1 MTLSHV
7 GSPPGG
13 MTVQRSTATTLELDH
28 VEAPLNYL
36 AADSEK
42 PFVYAAAPPPGM
54 PQRGGRFEPHIVT
67 IRDGRPLQRRLSLDQ
82 EGFALVREP
91 SAVVDFY
98 DAAEVKRS
106 YYPEIE
112 RLVRAATGAAK
123 VVIFDHTVRNTAP
136 EQQAARR
143 VREPAASVHNDYTD
157 KSAPQR
163 VRDLLDPAEAEG
175 RLQRRYVEVNVWRP
189 IAGPVL
195 AWPLA
200 VCDAASVE
208 PRDLVASERRYP
220 DRVGEIYVVTY
231 SPNHRW
237 FYFPRM
243 QRDEALLIKC
253 FDSASDGRARL
264 AVHTA
269 FEDPTTPPDAP
280 PRESIEVRTFA
291 FF

>member
-1 MTLSHV
+1 M
-7 GSPPGG
+7 
-13 MTVQRSTATTLELDH
+13 QRDTAAALDLDY

-36 AADSEK
+36 APGSEK
-42 PFVYAAAPPPGM
+42 PFVYTAAPPPGM
-54 PQRGGRFEPHIVT
+54 PQRSGRFEPQMVA
-67 IRDGRPLQRRLSLDQ
+67 IRNGRPLQRRLSLDK
-82 EGFALVREP
+82 EGFALARH
-91 SAVVDFY
+91 ATDVVDFY
-98 DAAEVKRS
+98 DDAEVRRA

-112 RLVRAATGAAK
+112 RFVREATGATK

-143 VREPAASVHNDYTD
+143 VREPAATVHNDYTD

-163 VRDLLDPAEAEG
+163 VRDLLDPPEAEA
-175 RLQRRYVEVNVWRP
+175 RLQRRYVEINVWRP
-189 IAGPVL
+189 IAGPVE

-200 VCDAASVE
+200 VCDAGSVDR
-208 PRDLVASERRYP
+208 RDLVASERRYP
-220 DRVGEIYVVTY
+220 DRIGEIYAVTY

-243 QRDEALLIKC
+243 QRDEVLLIKC
-253 FDSASDGRARL
+253 FDSAADGRARL

-269 FEDPTTPPDAP
+269 FADPTTPAEAP
-280 PRESIEVRTFA
+280 PRESIEIRTFA

>member
-1 MTLSHV
+1 M
-7 GSPPGG
+7 
-13 MTVQRSTATTLELDH
+13 QRDTAAALDLDY

-36 AADSEK
+36 APDSEK
-42 PFVYAAAPPPGM
+42 PFVYTAAPPPGM
-54 PQRGGRFEPHIVT
+54 PQRSGRFEPQVVT
-67 IRDGRPLQRRLSLDQ
+67 IRDGRPVQRQLSLDK
-82 EGFALVREP
+82 EGFALARQP
-91 SAVVDFY
+91 TAIADFY
-98 DAAEVKRS
+98 DNAEVRRA

-112 RLVRAATGAAK
+112 RFVREMLDADK

-163 VRDLLDPAEAEG
+163 VRDLLDPAEAEA
-175 RLQRRYVEVNVWRP
+175 RLQRRYVEINVWRP
-189 IAGPVL
+189 IAGPVE

-200 VCDAASVE
+200 VCDAASVD

-231 SPNHRW
+231 NPRHRW

-243 QRDEALLIKC
+243 ERDEMLLIKC
-253 FDSASDGRARL
+253 FDSATDGRARL

-269 FEDPTTPPDAP
+269 FEDPRTPADAP
-280 PRESIEVRTFA
+280 PRESIEIRMFA

>member
-1 MTLSHV
+1 M
-7 GSPPGG
+7 
-13 MTVQRSTATTLELDH
+13 QRDTAPALDLDH

-42 PFVYAAAPPPGM
+42 PFVYTAAPPPGM
-54 PQRGGRFEPHIVT
+54 PQRGGRFEPKVVT
-67 IRDGRPLQRRLSLDQ
+67 IRDGRPLRRRLSLDK
-82 EGFALVREP
+82 EGFALARQ
-91 SAVVDFY
+91 STAIADFY
-98 DAAEVKRS
+98 DDAEVRRA

-112 RLVRAATGAAK
+112 RYVQELLGAEK

-163 VRDLLDPAEAEG
+163 VRDLLEPDEAEA
-175 RLQRRYVEVNVWRP
+175 RLQRRYLELNVWRP
-189 IAGPVL
+189 IAGPVE

-200 VCDAASVE
+200 VCDAASLE
-208 PRDLVASERRYP
+208 RRDLVPSERRYP

-231 SPNHRW
+231 SPRHRW

-243 QRDEALLIKC
+243 ERDEVLLIKC
-253 FDSASDGRARL
+253 FDSATDGRARL
-264 AVHTA
+264 AAHTA
-269 FEDPTTPPDAP
+269 FEDPRTPADAP
-280 PRESIEVRTFA
+280 PRESIEMRMFA

>member
-1 MTLSHV
+1 M
-7 GSPPGG
+7 
-13 MTVQRSTATTLELDH
+13 QRDTAVAVDLDH

-54 PQRGGRFEPHIVT
+54 PQRSGRFEPQVVT
-67 IRDGRPLQRRLSLDQ
+67 IRDGRPLRRRLSLDK
-82 EGFALVREP
+82 EGFALARH
-91 SAVVDFY
+91 STAVGDFY
-98 DAAEVKRS
+98 DDAEVRRV

-112 RLVRAATGAAK
+112 RYVREALGAEK

-143 VREPAASVHNDYTD
+143 VREPASTVHNDYTD

-163 VRDLLDPAEAEG
+163 VRDLLEPDEAEA
-175 RLQRRYVEVNVWRP
+175 RLQRRYVELNVWRP
-189 IAGPVL
+189 IAGPVE

-200 VCDAASVE
+200 VCDAASVD
-208 PRDLVASERRYP
+208 RHDLVASERRYP
-220 DRVGEIYVVTY
+220 DRVGEIYAVTY
-231 SPNHRW
+231 NPRHRW

-243 QRDEALLIKC
+243 ERDEVLLIKC
-253 FDSASDGRARL
+253 FDSATDGRARL

-269 FEDPTTPPDAP
+269 FDDPTTTAAAP
-280 PRESIEVRTFA
+280 PRESIEIRMFA

>member
-1 MTLSHV
+1 M
-7 GSPPGG
+7 
-13 MTVQRSTATTLELDH
+13 QRDAAAALDLDY

-36 AADSEK
+36 AADSGT
-42 PFVYAAAPPPGM
+42 PFVYTAAPPPGM
-54 PQRGGRFEPHIVT
+54 PQRGGRFEPQTVA
-67 IRDGRPLQRRLSLDQ
+67 IRDGRSLQRRLSLDR
-82 EGFALVREP
+82 EGFVLVRQP
-91 SAVVDFY
+91 TAVVDFY
-98 DAAEVKRS
+98 DDAEVRRT

-112 RLVRAATGAAK
+112 AFLREATGAAK

-163 VRDLLDPAEAEG
+163 VRDLLDPNEAEA
-175 RLQRRYVEVNVWRP
+175 RLKRRYVELNAWRP
-189 IAGPVL
+189 IAGPVQ

-200 VCDAASVE
+200 LCDAASVDR
-208 PRDLVASERRYP
+208 RDLVASERRYP

-231 SPNHRW
+231 NANHRW
-237 FYFPRM
+237 YYFPRM
-243 QRDEALLIKC
+243 QRDELLLIKC
-253 FDSASDGRARL
+253 FDSATDGRARL

-269 FEDPTTPPDAP
+269 FEDPTTPADAP
-280 PRESIEVRTFA
+280 PRESIEIRAFA

>member
-1 MTLSHV
+1 M
-7 GSPPGG
+7 
-13 MTVQRSTATTLELDH
+13 QRDNAAILDLDY

-54 PQRGGRFEPHIVT
+54 PQRGGRFEPQIVA
-67 IRDGRPLQRRLSLDQ
+67 IQDGRPLQRRLSLDKQ
-82 EGFALVREP
+82 GFALTRHPTEV
-91 SAVVDFY
+91 ADFY
-98 DAAEVKRS
+98 SDAEVRRI

-112 RLVRAATGAAK
+112 RFVRETIGAEK

-136 EQQAARR
+136 EQQSARR
-143 VREPAASVHNDYTD
+143 VREAAASVHNDYTD

-163 VRDLLDPAEAEG
+163 VRDLLDPAEAEA
-175 RLQRRYVEVNVWRP
+175 RLQRRYVEINVWRP
-189 IAGPVL
+189 IAGPVQ

-200 VCDAASVE
+200 VCDASSVDR
-208 PRDLVASERRYP
+208 RDLVASERRYP
-220 DRVGEIYVVTY
+220 DRVGEIYAVTY
-231 SPNHRW
+231 NPNHRW

-243 QRDEALLIKC
+243 QRDEVLLIKC
-253 FDSASDGRARL
+253 FDSATDGRARL

-269 FEDPTTPPDAP
+269 FEDPTTPDDAP
-280 PRESIEVRTFA
+280 PRESIEIRTFA

>member
-1 MTLSHV
+1 MQLDSA
-7 GSPPGG
+7 
-13 MTVQRSTATTLELDH
+13 TALDLDH

-42 PFVYAAAPPPGM
+42 PFVYTAAPPPGM
-54 PQRGGRFEPHIVT
+54 PQRSGRFEPKVVT
-67 IRDGRPLQRRLSLDQ
+67 IRDGRRLQRRLSLDK
-82 EGFALVREP
+82 EGFALARQPTAVR
-91 SAVVDFY
+91 DFY
-98 DAAEVKRS
+98 DDAEVRRV

-112 RLVRAATGAAK
+112 RYVRTLLSAEK

-163 VRDLLDPAEAEG
+163 VRDLLDPEEAEA
-175 RLQRRYVEVNVWRP
+175 RLRRRYVELNVWRP
-189 IAGPVL
+189 IDGPVE

-200 VCDAASVE
+200 VCDAASVDR
-208 PRDLVASERRYP
+208 RDLVASERRYP
-220 DRVGEIYVVTY
+220 DRVGEIYAVTY
-231 SPNHRW
+231 SPRHRW

-243 QRDEALLIKC
+243 ERDEVLLIKC
-253 FDSASDGRARL
+253 FDSATDGRARL

-269 FEDPTTPPDAP
+269 FEDPTTPADAP
-280 PRESIEVRTFA
+280 PRESIEMRMFA

>member
-1 MTLSHV
+1 MQPDTSAV
-7 GSPPGG
+7 
-13 MTVQRSTATTLELDH
+13 LDLH
-28 VEAPLNYL
+28 YVEARLNYL

-42 PFVYAAAPPPGM
+42 PFVYTAAPPPGM
-54 PQRGGRFEPHIVT
+54 PQRSGRFEPKVVT
-67 IRDGRPLQRRLSLDQ
+67 IRDGRPLQRWLSLDK
-82 EGFALVREP
+82 EGFALARQP
-91 SAVVDFY
+91 TAVADFY
-98 DAAEVKRS
+98 DEGEVRRV

-112 RLVRAATGAAK
+112 RYVRELLGAEK

-163 VRDLLDPAEAEG
+163 VRDLLEPEEAEA
-175 RLQRRYVEVNVWRP
+175 RLRRRYVELNVWRP
-189 IAGPVL
+189 IAGPVE

-208 PRDLVASERRYP
+208 RRDLVPSERRYP
-220 DRVGEIYVVTY
+220 DRVGEIYAVTY
-231 SPNHRW
+231 NPLHRW

-243 QRDEALLIKC
+243 ERDEVLLIKC
-253 FDSASDGRARL
+253 FDSATDGRARL

-269 FEDPTTPPDAP
+269 FEDPTTPVEAP
-280 PRESIEVRTFA
+280 PRESIEMRMFA